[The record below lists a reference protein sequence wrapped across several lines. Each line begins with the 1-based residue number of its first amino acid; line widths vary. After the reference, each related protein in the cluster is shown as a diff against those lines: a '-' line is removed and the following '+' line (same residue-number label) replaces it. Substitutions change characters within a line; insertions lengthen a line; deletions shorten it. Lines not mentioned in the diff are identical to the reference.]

1 MSIQITTLFTAIY
14 TLVYL
19 LMSFYAARTRRN
31 QKVSVGEGNE
41 NLQRAVRMHGNY
53 FEYTLFFLFTILIL
67 ELNKTNELYLYVI
80 CSVFL
85 LGRIFHAYSMVAKKG
100 LFRVLGMML
109 TFASYLSNLV
119 YLFKLV

>member
-41 NLQRAVRMHGNY
+41 DLQRAVRMHGNY
-53 FEYTLFFLFTILIL
+53 FEYTYNILLIYDWVVFNHVILLQILTVLFP
-67 ELNKTNELYLYVI
+67 
-80 CSVFL
+80 S
-85 LGRIFHAYSMVAKKG
+85 R
-100 LFRVLGMML
+100 
-109 TFASYLSNLV
+109 LS
-119 YLFKLV
+119 

>member
-1 MSIQITTLFTAIY
+1 
-14 TLVYL
+14 
-19 LMSFYAARTRRN
+19 MSFYTAQTRRN

-41 NLQRAVRMHGNY
+41 DLQRAVRMHGNY

-67 ELNKTNELYLYVI
+67 ELNKINELYLYVI
-80 CSVFL
+80 SSIFL

-100 LFRVLGMML
+100 LFRVLGMLL
-109 TFASYLSNLV
+109 TFASYISNLI